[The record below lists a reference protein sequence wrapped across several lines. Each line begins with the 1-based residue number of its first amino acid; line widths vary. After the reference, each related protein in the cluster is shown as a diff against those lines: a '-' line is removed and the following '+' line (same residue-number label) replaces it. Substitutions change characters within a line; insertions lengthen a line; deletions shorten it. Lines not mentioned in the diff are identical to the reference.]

1 MDAPEGQFE
10 FAAHE
15 ELVLRICAA
24 PDADHAQRMALL
36 DAKGWNTLAATAED
50 KRLSALVLRAVE
62 TAQAAAMLPP
72 TALARLTAASQWH
85 ALYVLKQMAAV
96 KRLIGVLAAEGYEP
110 ILLKG
115 FALAHGIYPDRA
127 LRPLRDVDLLL
138 PADQAAQAQ
147 DFLLGNPHYRIAP
160 WAGSYGLE
168 FGHQLP
174 EIQDVDHDLTIEI
187 HHRLN
192 ARNWEQEPLLLA
204 QIRDEPERL
213 AIMGIDLRVPS
224 ARTNFLHLLEHATL
238 HHAFEN
244 GPLVLAD
251 LHFLAR
257 HVADEWPWIEA
268 QCERM
273 GLARALRLVATV
285 ASDLGADWVP
295 PHLVDRGQVGQ
306 SHVAAAKAAMLQDRE
321 QSERHKLIRR
331 LEAEGNGRRGWR
343 AALLRALRPNPYQ
356 LAKIAGCRPD
366 QFRRWLHY
374 PAWLMQSG
382 RRFLVASS
390 SSNSQLAAER
400 EAGMVRWLG
409 GREAPRS

>member
-1 MDAPEGQFE
+1 MDAPEGQVE

-24 PDADHAQRMALL
+24 PDADHAASMALL
-36 DAKGWNTLAATAED
+36 EAEEWDVLAAIAED
-50 KRLSALVLRAVE
+50 KRLSALVLRAVDK
-62 TAQAAAMLPP
+62 AQAAAMLPP
-72 TALARLTAASQWH
+72 AAFARLSGASQWH

-96 KRLIGVLAAEGYEP
+96 KRLIRILAAQGFDP

-115 FALAHGIYPDRA
+115 FALAHAVYPDRT

-138 PADQAAQAQ
+138 PTEQAQQAQ
-147 DFLLGNPHYRIAP
+147 DFLIANPHYRIAP

-192 ARNWEQEPLLLA
+192 ARNWEEEPLLLA
-204 QIRDEPERL
+204 QIRAEPTSL
-213 AIMGIDLRVPS
+213 TMMGLNVRIPS

-251 LHFLAR
+251 FHFLAR

-268 QCERM
+268 QCDRM

-285 ASDLGADWVP
+285 ADDLGADWVP
-295 PHLVDRGQVGQ
+295 AHLVDRSQVGA
-306 SHVAAAKAAMLQDRE
+306 SHIATAKAAMLQDRE
-321 QSERHKLIRR
+321 KSERNKLLRR
-331 LEAEGNGRRGWR
+331 LEAEGQGRKGWR
-343 AALLRALRPNPYQ
+343 AALARALRPNPYQ

-366 QFRRWLHY
+366 QARRWLHY
-374 PAWLMQSG
+374 PVWLIQSG
-382 RRFLVASS
+382 RRFLAA
-390 SSNSQLAAER
+390 SSNSDSLLAAQR
-400 EAGMVRWLG
+400 EAGMVQWLAG
-409 GREAPRS
+409 AEAPRN